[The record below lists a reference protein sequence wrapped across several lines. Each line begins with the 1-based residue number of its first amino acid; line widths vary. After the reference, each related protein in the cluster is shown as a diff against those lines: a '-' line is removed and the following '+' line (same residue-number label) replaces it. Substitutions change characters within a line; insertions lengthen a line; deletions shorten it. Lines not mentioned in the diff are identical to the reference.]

1 MQWLS
6 DFYANLK
13 AFFKYSETI
22 FVARIQALAG
32 LVTVVVGAVDWSPV
46 FSLLG
51 VDTGFSW
58 KQTVW
63 TGIGLFFKGLMDE
76 ILRRRNSN
84 L

>member
-1 MQWLS
+1 MQWFR
-6 DFYANLK
+6 DTWAEIK

-22 FVARIQALAG
+22 FLARLTALSG
-32 LVTVVVGAVDWSPV
+32 LITAVIGTVDWSPV

-58 KQTVW
+58 KQTTW
-63 TGIGLFFKGLMDE
+63 AGIGIFFKGIIDE
-76 ILRRRNSN
+76 LARRRNAN